1 MRKEK
6 GVDKEAENKAKKKKE
21 GIAKKPEE
29 VNFSDRMHLWMRL
42 FLEGFSQ
49 RFRRLY
55 DFIGRK
61 KEILKAETIAWQ
73 IC

>member
-1 MRKEK
+1 M
-6 GVDKEAENKAKKKKE
+6 DKEAENKAKKKKE

-29 VNFSDRMHLWMRL
+29 VDFSDRMQLWMRL

-49 RFRRLY
+49 RFRRLC

-61 KEILKAETIAWQ
+61 KKF
-73 IC
+73 

>member
-29 VNFSDRMHLWMRL
+29 VDFSDRMQLWMRL

-61 KEILKAETIAWQ
+61 KKF
-73 IC
+73 